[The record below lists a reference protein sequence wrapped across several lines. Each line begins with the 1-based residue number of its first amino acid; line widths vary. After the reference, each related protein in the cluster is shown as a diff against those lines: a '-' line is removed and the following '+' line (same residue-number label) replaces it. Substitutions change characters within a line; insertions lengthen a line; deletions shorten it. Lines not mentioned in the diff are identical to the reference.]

1 MAKLSP
7 KGDTA
12 GARAV
17 QEALFLLLHG
27 HGLPGGG
34 GQLYRAGS
42 AARWWWGNGRR
53 CVGGETGAGIEGSDR
68 GSSHLCQEEEED
80 DEMTGSNQSLRK
92 KSVKKCQKFGATKI
106 FLKSGPNE
114 NQENVGPTSPG
125 A

>member
-34 GQLYRAGS
+34 GQLYGAGS

-68 GSSHLCQEEEED
+68 GSSHLFEEEEEEED
-80 DEMTGSNQSLRK
+80 DNDEMTGSKQSLRK
-92 KSVKKCQKFGATKI
+92 NRLKNAKNLAPQKYF
-106 FLKSGPNE
+106 
-114 NQENVGPTSPG
+114 
-125 A
+125 

>member
-34 GQLYRAGS
+34 GQLYGAGS

-68 GSSHLCQEEEED
+68 GSSHLCEEEEEEED
-80 DEMTGSNQSLRK
+80 DDEMIGSKTNFEK
-92 KSVKKCQKFGATKI
+92 KSVKKCQNLAPQKYF
-106 FLKSGPNE
+106 
-114 NQENVGPTSPG
+114 
-125 A
+125 

>member
-34 GQLYRAGS
+34 GKLYRAGS

-68 GSSHLCQEEEED
+68 GSSHLCKEEED
-80 DEMTGSNQSLRK
+80 DDEMIGSKQSLRK
-92 KSVKKCQKFGATKI
+92 NRLKYAKNLAPQKYF
-106 FLKSGPNE
+106 
-114 NQENVGPTSPG
+114 
-125 A
+125 